1 VQPHLRHSMPW
12 IASFVGML
20 GLIFISHLAWIGHLS
35 SHFIGGSQGDSG
47 LYVWLAA
54 SFHADPIQAMHGE
67 SSILYPYPLT
77 RSWSDS
83 FLLPSAIV
91 SLLISCGLSLERA
104 YNALFITT
112 LALNGLGVMALARAL
127 RLVWIPSFCAGSAFA
142 CSSYLTGNF
151 GHPQLQFFFWVPLA
165 WACVLTA
172 RDSGPLRWFIAGL
185 CVSASF
191 YCAVYYALFAALGL
205 GVICLLSFQP
215 KEQIIGAISRR
226 VLALTVGLLPIGW
239 LLPSYLRVKGLFGS
253 RGLYEADA
261 FAASGLSYLSFP
273 SFNRLFG
280 STSHWTHNEANLC
293 AGFVCL
299 SLAVAYVALDLRKQ
313 SKGYQATLSLAVAVL
328 AYASSVTDAGI
339 TSEIVIA
346 LSAWIV
352 LILVTVRAVK
362 DPSSIR
368 IFTAIITLFFALS
381 FGPAGNPHKGEPA
394 LAPFTALYYL
404 LPGMDAI
411 RAVSRCGIVVIM
423 GIYIFAA
430 LAIRAFFE
438 GRRLQQSALCALLL
452 GMTLVENYTPIFP
465 LDPLPSRPEAFEILS
480 KVTHPNEAAI
490 ALPFSGELEN
500 GRIKSWSDFATLN
513 TRYALWGAP
522 FQLSLVNGYS
532 GQRSKIITELPAA
545 LQEFPS
551 LEAHEWLSRICGL
564 RWVIVVPSLFRE
576 WDSAAFERRLLEHRG
591 RFLLEATGSDGS
603 LLIRIE
609 PWTDTPKPFFAPAS
623 KALRFDF
630 LPPTPECSVEIYAL
644 QRDQQNAVKETLL
657 VNAPI
662 LASSGTLHITPNQ
675 AQAGHPQVVQV
686 RTLSCSTA
694 FRCSVER

>member
-1 VQPHLRHSMPW
+1 MPW

-20 GLIFISHLAWIGHLS
+20 GLLFVSHLAWVGLLS
-35 SHFIGGSQGDSG
+35 THFIGGTQGDSG

-54 SFHADPIQAMHGE
+54 SFHADPIQAVHAE

-77 RSWSDS
+77 RAWSDS

-104 YNALFITT
+104 YNTLFMTT
-112 LALNGLGVMALARAL
+112 LALNGLGVIALARTLKLA
-127 RLVWIPSFCAGSAFA
+127 WIPSFCAGSAFA

-165 WACVLTA
+165 WACVLA
-172 RDSGPLRWFIAGL
+172 LRDSEPLRWFLAGV

-205 GVICLLSFQP
+205 GFICLVSLLPTRENIRAVSLR
-215 KEQIIGAISRR
+215 ISA
-226 VLALTVGLLPIGW
+226 LALGLLPIGW
-239 LLPSYLRVKGLFGS
+239 LLPSYLQVKSLFGS

-261 FAASGLSYLSFP
+261 FAASGLSYLSFS
-273 SFNRLFG
+273 SFNRFFG
-280 STSHWTHNEANLC
+280 NTSHWTHNEATLC

-299 SLAVAYVALDLRKQ
+299 SLALVYWGQELWKH
-313 SKGYQATLSLAVAVL
+313 SKSYQAFLSLAVVIL
-328 AYASSVTDAGI
+328 VCASSVVDTGI

-352 LILVTVRAVK
+352 LIFVTVRAVK

-368 IFTAIITLFFALS
+368 IVAAVVALFFVLS

-394 LAPFTALYYL
+394 LAPFAALYYL
-404 LPGMDAI
+404 VPGIDAV
-411 RAVSRCGIVVIM
+411 RAVSRCGSVVVM
-423 GIYIFAA
+423 GIYIFAN
-430 LAIRAFFE
+430 LAVCAFFE
-438 GRRLQQSALCALLL
+438 GKRLHQNILCALLL
-452 GMTLVENYTPIFP
+452 GITLIENHTPIFP
-465 LDPLPSRPEAFEILS
+465 LDPLPARPEAFETLS
-480 KVTHPNEAAI
+480 KIVHPNEAAI
-490 ALPFSGELEN
+490 ALPFSGESEK
-500 GRIKSWSDFATLN
+500 GRVKSWSEFATLN

-522 FQLSLVNGYS
+522 LQLSLVNGYS
-532 GQRSKIITELPAA
+532 GQRSKIMTELPAA

-551 LEAHEWLSRICGL
+551 FEAHEWLSRICGL
-564 RWVIVVPSLFRE
+564 RWIIVVPSLFRD
-576 WDSAAFERRLLEHRG
+576 WDTATFERRLREHRD
-591 RFLLEATGSDGS
+591 RFVLETAGSDGS

-630 LPPTPECSVEIYAL
+630 LPPASECAVQIYAL
-644 QRDQQNAVKETLL
+644 KRDQQNAVTENLLANASIPSSSET
-657 VNAPI
+657 I
-662 LASSGTLHITPNQ
+662 HIAPNQ
-675 AQAGHPQVVQV
+675 APPGHPQVLQV

-694 FRCSVER
+694 FRCSVEG